1 MADAKRNGTPDE
13 NADEVAVVSLR
24 DIKKIYQMGD
34 MEVQA
39 LAGIDLDIWP
49 GEMIAIMGPSGSGK
63 STLMNII
70 GCLDVASA
78 GEYRIDDQD
87 VSRLKDDQ
95 LADIRCRKI
104 GFVFQSFNLLAR
116 TTALAN
122 VELPLIYAGVSGRER
137 KRRAVESLTLVGLGE
152 RLHHKPSEL
161 SGGQQ
166 QRVAIARALINQPSM
181 ILADEPTGNL
191 DTKTSIEIME
201 LFQRLNQEQ
210 GITIVFVTHNPETA
224 DYCER
229 VVRIRDGL
237 MASDER
243 RPATAG
249 IYRTYHEAHVA
260 HEHGTNGTGATMPQQ
275 EVRP

>member
-201 LFQRLNQEQ
+201 LVTSLNRDQ
-210 GITIVFVTHNPETA
+210 GMTVVMVTHETDIA
-224 DYCER
+224 AFAR
-229 VVRIRDGL
+229 RIIRFVDGRID
-237 MASDER
+237 SDIVNKR
-243 RPATAG
+243 AA
-249 IYRTYHEAHVA
+249 
-260 HEHGTNGTGATMPQQ
+260 
-275 EVRP
+275 